1 MGASVV
7 GWDVGASVVGAE
19 VGSSVVGVDVG
30 SSVVGSEVGTSV
42 VGAVVGN
49 SVVGSELGVSVVG
62 SELGAS
68 VVGVEVGVSVVGS
81 VVGVSVGGVVGVPTG
96 ISVVGARVGFFDVC
110 VGVSVVGAT
119 VGVVGVVVGSSVVGW
134 PVFVGCMDGAFV
146 GTVGVNVGDS
156 VVGEYV
162 WCRQQGSWPQLSRNE
177 TVTWQEGR
185 APHVGLT
192 TQSVG
197 VQPGVQVRTVGAAD
211 GCAVVGAVDGCSVV
225 GAAVGV
231 VGARVG
237 RPVGAAE
244 GGGAQQLRCKPGPIQ
259 RHTSRPA
266 LHSSRISTIQPE
278 ITVQLDGQFSR
289 AALCHRQRSRNN
301 KIAILQP
308 TLSLPFQV
316 MHAREKH
323 MTSHCLQKSMGEIY
337 SW

>member
-1 MGASVV
+1 M
-7 GWDVGASVVGAE
+7 
-19 VGSSVVGVDVG
+19 
-30 SSVVGSEVGTSV
+30 
-42 VGAVVGN
+42 
-49 SVVGSELGVSVVG
+49 
-62 SELGAS
+62 ELGAS

-96 ISVVGARVGFFDVC
+96 VSVVGARVGFFDVC

-119 VGVVGVVVGSSVVGW
+119 VGVVGVVVGSSVVGC

-146 GTVGVNVGDS
+146 GDRGRQCWRLGGRRVRLVQTTGQLATVG
-156 VVGEYV
+156 
-162 WCRQQGSWPQLSRNE
+162 SRNE

-197 VQPGVQVRTVGAAD
+197 VQPGVQVRIVGAAD

-231 VGARVG
+231 VGARVSC

-259 RHTSRPA
+259 TRRD
-266 LHSSRISTIQPE
+266 LHC
-278 ITVQLDGQFSR
+278 IT
-289 AALCHRQRSRNN
+289 
-301 KIAILQP
+301 
-308 TLSLPFQV
+308 
-316 MHAREKH
+316 
-323 MTSHCLQKSMGEIY
+323 
-337 SW
+337 